1 MTNTES
7 TIAFIGA
14 GNMSRAIIAGLVAKG
29 YPAENIIAANPSA
42 PKLKAL
48 EADFGIQITQ
58 DNLQACERADLVV
71 LAVKPHLIQQV
82 CQDLAASL
90 DLADKCFVSVAAGV
104 DIKPMQTALGFAA
117 PVIRCMPNTP
127 SQLGLGVSGMFASA
141 EVSEEQKQ
149 QADKLM
155 ASVGMVQWLPTEA
168 SIDDLIAVSGSG
180 PAYFFA
186 FMEAMQQK
194 AIELGFDQQQA
205 RALVQQTALGA
216 AHMVVEN
223 ANQDIATLRE
233 NVTSKGGTTQQ
244 ALTTFAEGGLAELVN
259 KAMQAAKDRAIEMAK
274 ANS

>member
-14 GNMSRAIIAGLVAKG
+14 GNMSHAIIAGLVAKG
-29 YPAENIIAANPSA
+29 YPAENIIAANPST

-48 EADFGIQITQ
+48 EADYGIQTTQ
-58 DNLQACERADLVV
+58 DNVQACKHADLVV

-82 CQDLAASL
+82 CQHLAASV

-141 EVSEEQKQ
+141 EVSEKQKQ

-155 ASVGMVQWLPTEA
+155 ASVGIVQWLPTEA

-186 FMEAMQQK
+186 FMEAMQSK
-194 AIELGFDQQQA
+194 AMALGFTPEQA

-216 AHMVVEN
+216 AQMVVN
-223 ANQDIATLRE
+223 NSNDDIATLRE

-244 ALTTFAEGGLAELVN
+244 ALTTFAEGGLAELVD